1 VQRPILIFDR
11 QGDTSMV
18 WELGRWD
25 HNHVCVK
32 NNRILADMWNITFT
46 GSQRFDY
53 GKRAGKAATLEA
65 NG

>member
-1 VQRPILIFDR
+1 
-11 QGDTSMV
+11 MV

-53 GKRAGKAATLEA
+53 GKSESAPEKLRLGSKRMT
-65 NG
+65 

>member
-1 VQRPILIFDR
+1 
-11 QGDTSMV
+11 MV